1 MSFKMLRLSFSSK
14 LDWGSSISSI
24 AKTLS
29 KKIGALVHSMKIPSP
44 EVALYLYWS
53 TIQPCMEYCCHVWV
67 SAPNCFLEFLFKQQK
82 QIYRTVGPSL
92 ATFLEALGHNPAGYI
107 LMMSQGFKRGSKWR
121 TNSPT
126 ISLFYRCYF
135 SRCSSELA
143 QLVSLSYC
151 WGRSTLFSEKLHDFS
166 VTFLDLTRI
175 SMSTVSF
182 LAQLDPGIISP

>member
-1 MSFKMLRLSFSSK
+1 MLTLSFSSK
-14 LDWGSSISSI
+14 LDWGSSTSSI
-24 AKTLS
+24 VKTLS
-29 KKIGALVHSMKIPSP
+29 KKIGAFGSFYEDSFSGGCSVSLLIHHTAMHGI
-44 EVALYLYWS
+44 LL
-53 TIQPCMEYCCHVWV
+53 PCLV
-67 SAPNCFLEFLFKQQK
+67 SAPNCFLEFLFKLQK
-82 QIYRTVGPSL
+82 QIHRTVGPSL
-92 ATFLEALGHNPAGYI
+92 ATFLEALGHDPAGYI

-121 TNSPT
+121 TNRPT
-126 ISLFYRCYF
+126 VSLFYRCYF

-143 QLVSLSYC
+143 QLVSLPYC